1 MDADHNV
8 TTSKISIIAV
18 VFLSFLDKNE
28 KLYVLIATDK
38 KDIQESKSRGG
49 KLFRLD
55 NCQNKDC
62 VYVHV

>member
-1 MDADHNV
+1 MSCLQL
-8 TTSKISIIAV
+8 T
-18 VFLSFLDKNE
+18 LP
-28 KLYVLIATDK
+28 K

-62 VYVHV
+62 VYVCV